1 MEAGQN
7 NRSRNNSTGSDAS
20 IADLMRQLSEQTST
34 LVRQEMELARVELTQ
49 KGKAA
54 GIGAGMF
61 GGAGMIGFYAFG
73 AITAAAILAL
83 ATAVDGWLAALIV
96 GVVYAVIAG
105 VLALTGKNKVQQA
118 VPPVP
123 EQAVESS
130 KEDVQWA
137 KKSAQQ
143 ARQ

>member
-1 MEAGQN
+1 MEANRLN
-7 NRSRNNSTGSDAS
+7 NGPGGTSDAS
-20 IADLMRQLSEQTST
+20 MAELVRQLSEQTST
-34 LVRQEMELARVELTQ
+34 LVRQEMELARAELTE
-49 KGKAA
+49 KGKQA

-61 GGAGMIGFYAFG
+61 GGAGMLGFYAFG

-96 GVVYAVIAG
+96 GVVYAAIAG
-105 VLALTGKNKVQQA
+105 VLALTGKNRVQQA

-130 KEDVQWA
+130 KEDVEWA

-143 ARQ
+143 ARR